1 MAVPKLVVFDLDA
14 CCWYPEMYMLR
25 RGAPFAA
32 TSDPNVLMTCG
43 KEKVRLLGDEGVSMW
58 DVAEKGHLVEIFK
71 SSKQE
76 HFRRLAAKTGQ
87 DSAMIGSSKLSEKQ
101 KAALERL
108 RERALKPPP
117 PKEEPKEEKPKT
129 EGAALGFLGEKRW
142 EKGRMLKVCLGL
154 VAFHVKALN
163 FDDYLQRYGKDYDD
177 PEEYAYRKALFDQ
190 RAARIDAQNAMGTW
204 KAGFND
210 FTDATPE
217 ELKRMMGYR
226 KERDSELRGAVSSQA
241 GTPRLKAARAKPKFP
256 KNLDWRER
264 TPSVVSPVK
273 SQGGCGSCWAFAAA
287 EVIESHVAIKTG
299 VLLSLSP
306 QELTSCTPNPRRCG
320 GTGGCAGAMSQ
331 LAFDYIKQQGGVS
344 DIWQYPYLSG
354 TKYASLECEA
364 FNGTVYWP
372 PKASITGHALMEAVQ
387 LGPVTVSVDASDWW
401 LYHGGIFDGCNKT
414 HPDISHAVDEKGQ
427 HVKYWLIRNSWGT
440 MFGENGY
447 IRLRRYDDEPCGY
460 DPHPLQGTAC
470 EVGGPE
476 KVYACGE
483 CGVLADSSY
492 PLGAALGRRGQN
504 LDVDY

>member
-1 MAVPKLVVFDLDA
+1 
-14 CCWYPEMYMLR
+14 
-25 RGAPFAA
+25 
-32 TSDPNVLMTCG
+32 
-43 KEKVRLLGDEGVSMW
+43 
-58 DVAEKGHLVEIFK
+58 
-71 SSKQE
+71 
-76 HFRRLAAKTGQ
+76 
-87 DSAMIGSSKLSEKQ
+87 
-101 KAALERL
+101 
-108 RERALKPPP
+108 
-117 PKEEPKEEKPKT
+117 
-129 EGAALGFLGEKRW
+129 
-142 EKGRMLKVCLGL
+142 MLKVCLGL

-226 KERDSELRGAVSSQA
+226 KELRGAVSSQA

-320 GTGGCAGAMSQ
+320 GTGGCAGATSQ

-372 PKASITGHALMEAVQ
+372 PKASITGHVDVLKNDAQALMEAVQ

-414 HPDISHAVDEKGQ
+414 HPDISHAVVLDGYGEEKDEKGQ